1 MVTGESEN
9 MAASEDE
16 ASGRFSRVAAAKF
29 STKWAG
35 TVDEQ
40 QNSQAFWQDF
50 FREVVGIKDL
60 QEAGIEFEKKVV
72 SSKKG
77 TTTRIDVYWRE
88 TLLVEQKSAGKDL
101 EAAEVQAREYV
112 VSLPPAQR
120 PPVIVI
126 CDFVRFRIVD
136 ILLNNLMNSY
146 SRHFQITFNTLRP
159 LPSGTQFRQPMSR
172 LKRTKKLQS

>member
-1 MVTGESEN
+1 MGTGESQN
-9 MAASEDE
+9 TAGSNGDASE
-16 ASGRFSRVAAAKF
+16 GISRATAAKF
-29 STKWAG
+29 SAKWAG

-50 FREVVGIKDL
+50 FREVIGIKDL

-120 PPVIVI
+120 PPVIVV
-126 CDFVRFRIVD
+126 CDFV
-136 ILLNNLMNSY
+136 
-146 SRHFQITFNTLRP
+146 
-159 LPSGTQFRQPMSR
+159 
-172 LKRTKKLQS
+172 

>member
-1 MVTGESEN
+1 

-16 ASGRFSRVAAAKF
+16 ATSRFSRVAAAKF

-77 TTTRIDVYWRE
+77 TTTRIDVYWRD
-88 TLLVEQKSAGKDL
+88 TLLVEQKSAGMDL
-101 EAAEVQAREYV
+101 EAADKELLRSYGLKPSSTEAEIVKELFMRYQKLAGER
-112 VSLPPAQR
+112 SL
-120 PPVIVI
+120 I
-126 CDFVRFRIVD
+126 
-136 ILLNNLMNSY
+136 
-146 SRHFQITFNTLRP
+146 
-159 LPSGTQFRQPMSR
+159 
-172 LKRTKKLQS
+172 